1 MGRLT
6 RSIRRQL
13 NFFFIGFI
21 VAFII
26 YLLVRYD
33 FDDIVLGAVLG
44 AIGGVAVV
52 AAAIFLD
59 RRFPD
64 DLNAATTT
72 DPNA

>member
-6 RSIRRQL
+6 RGIRRQL

-33 FDDIVLGAVLG
+33 FDDIVLGAVIG

-52 AAAIFLD
+52 AVAIFLD

-64 DLNAATTT
+64 DRNPTTT
-72 DPNA
+72 ADPNG